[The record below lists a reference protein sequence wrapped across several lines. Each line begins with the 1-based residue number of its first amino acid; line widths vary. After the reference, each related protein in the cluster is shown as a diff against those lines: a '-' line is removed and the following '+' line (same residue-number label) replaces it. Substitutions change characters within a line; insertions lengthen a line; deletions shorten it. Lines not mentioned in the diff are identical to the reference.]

1 MSKAG
6 KLFLLAG
13 MLGLAA
19 CSGFAPPP
27 TPTSTIP
34 PPTPTAT
41 ATIVWFPPTDTPTP
55 FPTATVVATTEQ
67 RPGLGDLLFRDSF
80 DQPALWNTAISAFAS
95 AAVTRNRLVLSIN
108 GEGPA
113 TLASL
118 RSEPALGDFYAEATA
133 SLSLCQ
139 GDDEFGMI
147 FRAAPGNNYYR
158 FTLNCRGQL
167 RLERSRGGL
176 MEPLQDWF
184 LTGDAPQGAPAD
196 VRLGIWAFG
205 NEMRFFLNGNYQL
218 SVRDPILHTGTL
230 GFFVF
235 ASGAS
240 PVTAAFS
247 DLAVYQVT
255 YVSPTPSLVP
265 TATPRPSA
273 TPKP

>member
-19 CSGFAPPP
+19 CSGFTPPP

-34 PPTPTAT
+34 PPTPPAT

-55 FPTATVVATTEQ
+55 FPTATIVATTEQ

-80 DQPALWNTAISAFAS
+80 DQPLLWNTAISAFAS

-108 GEGPA
+108 GAGPA

-139 GDDEFGMI
+139 GDDEYGMI

-167 RLERSRGGL
+167 RLERSRAAL

-196 VRLGIWAFG
+196 VHLGIWAFG

-218 SVRDPILHTGTL
+218 TVRDPILHTGTL

-247 DLAVYQVT
+247 DLSVYHVT

-265 TATPRPSA
+265 TSTTRPSA